1 MTRERKCAILWSAP
15 FALWLGMLMALPA
28 TPACYAARTVAVA
41 LAGGV
46 CFALSKPERDRSAAA
61 DRRPGSAAARAAC
74 AAFIG
79 FAVAFLWIWPE
90 RFGFYVRW
98 LTLQNAA
105 DPAPSPYAA
114 APAWLVAVRL
124 AGSAFVIAP
133 AEELFFR
140 SFLYRRLQSPHWL
153 DVPHRRFDPAAFA
166 WTVALFALEHDRPL
180 VAALAG
186 AAYGF
191 AYLRG
196 GVWCAVG
203 AHALTNLALG
213 AWVVSQGAWQFW

>member
-41 LAGGV
+41 LVGAV
-46 CFALSKPERDRSAAA
+46 CFALSKPERALSADA
-61 DRRPGSAAARAAC
+61 DRRLGPAA

-79 FAVAFLWIWPE
+79 LAVAFLWIWPE
-90 RFGFYVRW
+90 RFDFYLRW
-98 LTLQNAA
+98 LTLQSAA
-105 DPAPSPYAA
+105 DPAPSPYAT

-124 AGSAFVIAP
+124 VGSAFVIAP

-153 DVPHRRFDPAAFA
+153 AVPHRRFDPSAFA

-196 GVWCAVG
+196 GIWCAVG

-213 AWVVSQGAWQFW
+213 AWVVSQGAWRFW